1 MVYGQYITISERASL
16 RHVHDNCLT
25 TITLPS
31 ERMIPEVN
39 QSRPLKLIG
48 VAVGRAKAAE
58 AEQRIFQRD
67 GYETIRLFGP
77 CLASKLVINSTL
89 LMAWEAMTVPADR
102 IPLGRGQSFLL
113 SIGVARKYGI
123 CSGKTQLVRRT
134 KAFDKERES
143 KVVCALR
150 G

>member
-1 MVYGQYITISERASL
+1 MFSKVSRREGAADVAS
-16 RHVHDNCLT
+16 
-25 TITLPS
+25 S
-31 ERMIPEVN
+31 
-39 QSRPLKLIG
+39 
-48 VAVGRAKAAE
+48 
-58 AEQRIFQRD
+58 EQRILPARRVRKPSD
-67 GYETIRLFGP
+67 CLVP
-77 CLASKLVINSTL
+77 CPASKLVISSTL